1 VLLKLVLLLSVATT
15 SVERVFSA
23 MTFVKN
29 KLRNK
34 MWNSLLDDCLVT
46 FVERDIFLQV
56 DEDDIINTFMAIERR
71 RPYKK
76 SSIIFFSSYHY

>member
-1 VLLKLVLLLSVATT
+1 VATT

-29 KLRNK
+29 KLRSK
-34 MWNSLLDDCLVT
+34 MGDNLLDDCLVT

-56 DEDDIINTFMAIERR
+56 DEDDIINTFMAIKRR
-71 RPYKK
+71 RPDKK
-76 SSIIFFSSYHY
+76 SNIIFFVN